1 MNCGDLRNSLLESA
15 DGMSLPQQV
24 HLKSCR
30 DCSALMADL
39 AKISALASD
48 LRDLDEPSPRV
59 WNGLEVALRGEG
71 LIRAQRV
78 PKPFIT
84 SFGARWGR
92 ARWMVPAAAAVL
104 IAVGVVEYRQ
114 SPSKQLADE
123 ASVKTVVAVADLND
137 ADLNDND
144 LMQQVADRTP
154 TVQAQYADGLRS
166 INDSIR
172 DAQSSLVSNPGDQE
186 AHRALMEAYQQ
197 KEMLFEMAE
206 DRPLP

>member
-71 LIRAQRV
+71 LIRAQHV

-84 SFGARWGR
+84 SFGARWGW

-104 IAVGVVEYRQ
+104 IAVGVVEHRQ
-114 SPSKQLADE
+114 SPLKQLADE
-123 ASVKTVVAVADLND
+123 ASAKTVVAVADLND
-137 ADLNDND
+137 DD